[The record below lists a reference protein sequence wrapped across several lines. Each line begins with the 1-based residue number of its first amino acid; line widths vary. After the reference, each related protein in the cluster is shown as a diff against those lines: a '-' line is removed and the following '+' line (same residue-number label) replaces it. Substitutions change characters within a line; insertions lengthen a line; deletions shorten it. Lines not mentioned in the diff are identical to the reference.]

1 MQPAQEAVHLA
12 SLLFY
17 FGLTTVTG
25 RTKQGKLRLQIPNL
39 VTHGLYFERL
49 RALLLPDV
57 LQRNQASEVAELLYT
72 EGDMQPLCDFMAE
85 RVYRAFS
92 NRDYRHA
99 NELTVKAL
107 FLSLLYNDL
116 IYITDSEP
124 ELERRYADLLM
135 LLRPEQRIYQLYDL
149 LIEFKYVELS
159 KVQMSAEQVRSKTTS
174 ELAALD
180 VVKTEFTTA
189 RSALQA
195 YHQTLQTKYS
205 TLLKLRVYAVVS
217 LVFERVL
224 WQEIT

>member
-1 MQPAQEAVHLA
+1 M
-12 SLLFY
+12 
-17 FGLTTVTG
+17 
-25 RTKQGKLRLQIPNL
+25 
-39 VTHGLYFERL
+39 
-49 RALLLPDV
+49 
-57 LQRNQASEVAELLYT
+57 
-72 EGDMQPLCDFMAE
+72 
-85 RVYRAFS
+85 
-92 NRDYRHA
+92 
-99 NELTVKAL
+99 
-107 FLSLLYNDL
+107 
-116 IYITDSEP
+116 
-124 ELERRYADLLM
+124 
-135 LLRPEQRIYQLYDL
+135 YDL

-189 RSALQA
+189 RSALHA